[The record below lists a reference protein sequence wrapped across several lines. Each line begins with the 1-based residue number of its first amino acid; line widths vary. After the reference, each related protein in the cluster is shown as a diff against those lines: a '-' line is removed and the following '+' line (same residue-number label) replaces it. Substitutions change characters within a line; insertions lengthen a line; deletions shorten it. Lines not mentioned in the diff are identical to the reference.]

1 MSTSPTHP
9 MRPEPVEGRSHEG
22 FDKRRPEPDEGL
34 SPHTWQNPDL
44 DASARLDALI
54 ADMRLPEKLAQLGSV
69 WLGFDVVTGEVAP
82 MQNVFSRNIS
92 WPASVKDGIG
102 HLTRVF
108 GTRPVTAAE
117 GVQRVR
123 ELQRTVVESTRLGIP
138 AIVHEECLTGFTTY
152 RATVYPTA
160 LAWAATFDPGL
171 VNDMASAIGR
181 DMAAVGVHHALSPVL
196 DVVRDYRWG
205 RVEETLGEDPYLVS
219 QLGTAYVRGL
229 EDNGIIATLK
239 HFAGYAA
246 SKAARNHAPVSIGPR
261 GFADYIL
268 PPFEHAVRV
277 GRVRSVMN
285 SYTDVDGIPVASD
298 PGLLTDLLRDA
309 WGFTGTVV
317 SDYGAVT
324 FLQLMHRIAETEGEA
339 AGYALAAGIDIELPS
354 TLCYGEPLLAE
365 IEAGRIDEAMVDRAL
380 RRVLT
385 QKLELG
391 LLDAG
396 WSPEPLDDGIDLDS
410 AGNRDIARRMAESS
424 IVLLD
429 NSTGLL
435 PLQTPRRI
443 AVIGPCADDPQAFF
457 GCYAFPN
464 HVVPQFPD
472 FDGDIGV
479 VAESLL
485 SAVRTEFP
493 TAEVGYQPGCRVSGG
508 DLSGVPAAVAE
519 AAAAEV
525 VVLAVGDR
533 AGLFGHGTSGEGCDA
548 PDLNL
553 PGRQSELVEA
563 VLDAGK
569 PTVLLA
575 ISGRPYALGAY
586 QGRAATI
593 VQAFFP
599 GEEGG
604 AAIAGV
610 LSGRVNPSGKLPV
623 GVPRHPG
630 GQPYT
635 YLAPPLGQNSRGV
648 SNLDPT
654 PAFPFGHGLS
664 YTSFGYEDLRASV
677 AEVEMV
683 GTVDLT
689 VVVRNTG
696 DREGT
701 EVVQLYTSD
710 LVASVT
716 RPVTQLIGFAR
727 VGLAAGESAEV
738 SFTVHTDRLSFT
750 GRTLE
755 RIVEPGE
762 VTFRI
767 GTSGATF
774 AGPLSVQLVGE
785 TRTIPGERVMDAP
798 ASVKHASTI

>member
-1 MSTSPTHP
+1 MTSSQTQ
-9 MRPEPVEGRSHEG
+9 PVA
-22 FDKRRPEPDEGL
+22 
-34 SPHTWQNPDL
+34 TWQAPDV
-44 DASARLDALI
+44 DPSARLDALM
-54 ADMRLPEKLAQLGSV
+54 AEMSLPEKLAQLGSI

-123 ELQRTVVESTRLGIP
+123 ELQKTVVESTRLGIP

-152 RATVYPTA
+152 HATVYPTA

-171 VNDMASAIGR
+171 VNEMASAIGR

-205 RVEETLGEDPYLVS
+205 RVEETMGEDPYLVS

-239 HFAGYAA
+239 HFAGYSA
-246 SKAARNHAPVSIGPR
+246 SKAARNHAPVSRGPR
-261 GFADYIL
+261 EFADYIL

-298 PGLLTDLLRDA
+298 PRLLTDLLRDG

-339 AGYALAAGIDIELPS
+339 AAYALAAGIDIELPS

-365 IEAGRIDEAMVDRAL
+365 IEAGRVEEALVDRAL
-380 RRVLT
+380 RRVLA

-410 AGNRDIARRMAESS
+410 AGNRDIARRMAEAS
-424 IVLLD
+424 IVLLE
-429 NSTGLL
+429 NPTGLL
-435 PLQTPRRI
+435 PLKTLRQI

-464 HVVPQFPD
+464 HVIPQFPE
-472 FDGDIGV
+472 FDQGIGI
-479 VAESLL
+479 AADSLL
-485 SAVRTEFP
+485 TGLRAEFP
-493 TAEVGYQPGCRVSGG
+493 AAEVRYEPGCQVSGG
-508 DLSGVPAAVAE
+508 DLHGVPAAAAK
-519 AAAAEV
+519 AAAADV

-533 AGLFGHGTSGEGCDA
+533 AGLFGDGTSGEGCDA

-553 PGRQSELVEA
+553 PGRQPELVEA
-563 VLDAGK
+563 ILDAGK
-569 PTVLLA
+569 PMVLVA

-586 QGRAATI
+586 QGRAAAI

-630 GQPYT
+630 GQPHT
-635 YLAPPLGQNSRGV
+635 YLAPPLGQNSQGV

-654 PAFPFGHGLS
+654 PAFPYGHGLS
-664 YTSFGYEDLRASV
+664 YTSFGYENLRAST
-677 AEVEMV
+677 AEVDTSSSVE
-683 GTVDLT
+683 LT
-689 VVVRNTG
+689 VTVQNTG
-696 DREGT
+696 VREGD
-701 EVVQLYTSD
+701 EVVQLYAAD
-710 LVASVT
+710 PVASVT

-727 VGLAAGESAEV
+727 VRLAPAVSAEV
-738 SFTVHTDRLSFT
+738 SFTVHADRLSFT
-750 GRTLE
+750 GRTME

-762 VTFRI
+762 VLFRI
-767 GTSGATF
+767 GTASETF
-774 AGPLSVQLVGE
+774 AGPVAVRLTGSR
-785 TRTIPGERVMDAP
+785 RTIRGERIMDTP
-798 ASVKHASTI
+798 VTVR

>member
-1 MSTSPTHP
+1 MTTSPANSSPTTIWRNP
-9 MRPEPVEGRSHEG
+9 AADPEV
-22 FDKRRPEPDEGL
+22 
-34 SPHTWQNPDL
+34 
-44 DASARLDALI
+44 RLTALI
-54 ADMRLPEKLAQLGSV
+54 AEMTLAEKVAQLGSV

-92 WPASVKDGIG
+92 WPASVADGIG

-108 GTRPVTAAE
+108 GTGPVTAAE
-117 GVQRVR
+117 GVRRVR
-123 ELQRTVVESTRLGIP
+123 ELQRTLVQSTRLGIP

-152 RATVYPTA
+152 QATVYPTA

-171 VNDMASAIGR
+171 VNEMASAIGR

-239 HFAGYAA
+239 HFAGYSA

-261 GFADYIL
+261 EFADYIL

-285 SYTDVDGIPVASD
+285 SYTDVDGIPVASNSA
-298 PGLLTDLLRDA
+298 LLTDLLRDA

-324 FLQLMHRIAETEGEA
+324 FLQLMHRIAGTEGEA
-339 AGYALAAGIDIELPS
+339 AAYALAAGIDIELPS
-354 TLCYGEPLLAE
+354 ALCYGEPLLAE
-365 IEAGRIDEAMVDRAL
+365 IEAGRVDEALVDRAL
-380 RRVLT
+380 RRVLA

-391 LLDAG
+391 LLDAS
-396 WSPEPLDDGIDLDS
+396 WSPEPLDEGIDLDS
-410 AGNRDIARRMAESS
+410 AGNRDIARRLAESS
-424 IVLLD
+424 IVLLE
-429 NSTGLL
+429 NRTGLL
-435 PLQTPRRI
+435 PLQAPQRI
-443 AVIGPCADDPQAFF
+443 AVLGPCADDPQAFF

-464 HVVPQFPD
+464 HVIPQFPE
-472 FDGDIGV
+472 FDQGIGV
-479 VAESLL
+479 VADSLL
-485 SAVRTEFP
+485 TALRAEFP
-493 TAEVGYQPGCRVSGG
+493 ATEIHYERGCQVSGG
-508 DLSGVPAAVAE
+508 ELSGVGAAVDE
-519 AAAAEV
+519 AAAADV

-533 AGLFGHGTSGEGCDA
+533 AGLFGNGTSGEGCDA
-548 PDLNL
+548 EDLNL
-553 PGRQSELVEA
+553 PGHQPELVEA
-563 VLDAGK
+563 ILETGR
-569 PTVLLA
+569 PTVLLSV
-575 ISGRPYALGAY
+575 SGRPYALGQY
-586 QGRAATI
+586 QDRAAAI

-604 AAIAGV
+604 SALAGV

-623 GVPRHPG
+623 EVPRHAG
-630 GQPYT
+630 GHPHT
-635 YLAPPLGQNSRGV
+635 YLAAPLGQNSQGV

-654 PAFPFGHGLS
+654 PAFPFGYGLS
-664 YTSFGYEDLRASV
+664 YTSFSYEDLHAS
-677 AEVEMV
+677 AVEIDTA
-683 GTVDLT
+683 GTIELT
-689 VVVRNTG
+689 VAVRNTG
-696 DREGT
+696 VRDGA
-701 EVVQLYTSD
+701 EVVQLYASD
-710 LVASVT
+710 PIASVT

-738 SFTVHTDRLSFT
+738 SFTVHSDRLSFT

-762 VTFRI
+762 VTFRV
-767 GTSGATF
+767 GTAADTF
-774 AGPLSVQLVGE
+774 AGPVSIQLVGP
-785 TRTIPGERVMDAP
+785 TRIIHGERVMDTP
-798 ASVKHASTI
+798 AVVAQSSTT

>member
-1 MSTSPTHP
+1 MTTSRTQPAA
-9 MRPEPVEGRSHEG
+9 
-22 FDKRRPEPDEGL
+22 
-34 SPHTWQNPDL
+34 TWQDPDV
-44 DASARLDALI
+44 DPSARLDALM
-54 ADMRLPEKLAQLGSV
+54 AEMSLPEKLAQLGSI

-82 MQNVFSRNIS
+82 MQNVFSRNSS
-92 WPASVKDGIG
+92 WPASVKNGIG

-108 GTRPVTAAE
+108 GTRPMTAAE

-123 ELQRTVVESTRLGIP
+123 KLQKTVVESTRLGIP

-152 RATVYPTA
+152 HATVYPTA

-171 VNDMASAIGR
+171 VNEMASAIGQ

-205 RVEETLGEDPYLVS
+205 RVEETIGEDPYLVS

-239 HFAGYAA
+239 HFAGYSA
-246 SKAARNHAPVSIGPR
+246 SKAARNHAPVSMGPR
-261 GFADYIL
+261 EFADYIL

-285 SYTDVDGIPVASD
+285 SYTDVDGIPVGSD

-317 SDYGAVT
+317 SDYGALT

-339 AGYALAAGIDIELPS
+339 AAYALAAGIDIELPS

-365 IEAGRIDEAMVDRAL
+365 IEAGRVEETLVDRAL
-380 RRVLT
+380 RRVLA

-410 AGNRDIARRMAESS
+410 ARNRDIARRMAESS
-424 IVLLD
+424 IVVLD
-429 NSTGLL
+429 NPTGLL
-435 PLQTPRRI
+435 PLQTPQRI
-443 AVIGPCADDPQAFF
+443 AAIGPCADNPQSFF

-464 HVVPQFPD
+464 HVLPQFPE
-472 FDGDIGV
+472 FDQGIGIE
-479 VAESLL
+479 ADSLL
-485 SAVRTEFP
+485 DALRAEFP
-493 TAEVGYQPGCRVSGG
+493 DGEVHYQPGCQVSGG
-508 DLSGVPAAVAE
+508 DLSGVAAAVDE
-519 AAAAEV
+519 AGAADV

-533 AGLFGHGTSGEGCDA
+533 AGLFGSGTSGEGCDVE
-548 PDLNL
+548 DLNL
-553 PGRQSELVEA
+553 PGHQPQLVEA
-563 VLDAGK
+563 ILDTGR
-569 PTVLLA
+569 PTVLLSV
-575 ISGRPYALGAY
+575 SGRPYAVGQYQDRAGA
-586 QGRAATI
+586 I

-599 GEEGG
+599 GEEG
-604 AAIAGV
+604 AQALAGV

-623 GVPRHPG
+623 EVPRHPG
-630 GQPYT
+630 GQPHT
-635 YLAPPLGQNSRGV
+635 YLAPPLGQNSQGV

-664 YTSFGYEDLRASV
+664 YSSFTYENLGAS
-677 AEVEMV
+677 ADEMDTA
-683 GTVDLT
+683 GTVELSVT
-689 VVVRNTG
+689 VRNSG
-696 DREGT
+696 DRDGV
-701 EVVQLYTSD
+701 EVVQLYVAD
-710 LVASVT
+710 PVASVT
-716 RPVTQLIGFAR
+716 RPMTQLIGFVR
-727 VGLAAGESAEV
+727 VRLAAGESAEV
-738 SFTVHTDRLSFT
+738 SFTVHADRLSFT

-762 VTFRI
+762 VTFRV
-767 GTSGATF
+767 GTAGTTF
-774 AGPLSVQLVGE
+774 AGPLPIQLTGK
-785 TRTIPGERVMDAP
+785 TRTISGERVMDTP
-798 ASVKHASTI
+798 ANVR